1 MAKFRLNSATVFT
14 IATNAVPCP
23 TAFNVDR
30 NMDVYISECATGTVK
45 EHVLG
50 DIVVSGSFSGEI
62 AADGV
67 TALTYIAPK
76 VSGALVL
83 QPMGATGGTVQ
94 ILSSDFKIT
103 SRSLAATT
111 TGLTTYT
118 CNFVMNQITISA
130 I

>member
-1 MAKFRLNSATVFT
+1 MAKFRLGSTAVFT

-23 TAFNVDR
+23 TSFSMDR
-30 NMDVYISECATGTVK
+30 NMDVYVSECATGTVK

-76 VSGALVL
+76 VSGALLFQPAGNGGGNL
-83 QPMGATGGTVQ
+83 QIV
-94 ILSSDFKIT
+94 SSDFKIT
-103 SRSLAATT
+103 SRSLSAST

-118 CNFVMNQITISA
+118 CNFVMNQITVSA